1 MSPTNHKSSGDCLL
15 AIDTATEL
23 CSVALMN
30 ADRPIIERHVLDPQG
45 HSRLLLG
52 MIEEVLEEGGLARS
66 KITAVSY
73 DSGPGSFTGIRI
85 GAGVAQ
91 GLALGLNVPLLGIS
105 SLMILSQHLSQELGS
120 EKPVLAAIDARMN
133 QVYWGLLRQDSASDS
148 GWRWLETPK
157 VSDPGELANF
167 VEGCVGI
174 GSGWDSY
181 ATTFQQAKTASWVSS
196 RFPDASSQMHIAK
209 RLIASGI
216 KETWQEAL
224 PTYVRDKVTH

>member
-1 MSPTNHKSSGDCLL
+1 
-15 AIDTATEL
+15 
-23 CSVALMN
+23 MN
-30 ADRPIIERHVLDPQG
+30 ADRPIIERQALDPRG
-45 HSRLLLG
+45 HSRLLLE
-52 MIEEVLEEGGLARS
+52 MIEEVLEDGGLARS
-66 KITAVSY
+66 EITAVSY

-105 SLMILSQHLSQELGS
+105 SLMILSQNVCDELGP

-133 QVYWGLLRQDSASDS
+133 QVYWGLLRQDSASVS
-148 GWRWLETPK
+148 GWRWLETPN
-157 VSDPGELANF
+157 VSDPGELADAGGGWGG
-167 VEGCVGI
+167 V

-181 ATTFQQAKTASWVSS
+181 ATTFQQTKTASWVPS